1 MTRCAWLLSLL
12 MVGLL
17 AGCAAQ
23 PDLLSVPITPTPPG
37 LATAQATAA
46 PAGVTRAVRINAG
59 AFPDNLDPQQL
70 ANENEISHVALLYEP
85 LVALDADLKPIPAA
99 AESWQVLDD
108 GRTYIFKLRPG
119 LKYSDGQPLTAKD
132 YEYAF
137 KRAADPLVGGQL
149 QSDTFD
155 IEGAEAYAT
164 ADVTT
169 LSPAEL
175 TALRDRVGVH
185 ARDDTTLE
193 FRLVK
198 PAPYFP
204 FVVSTPIGYPV
215 REDMVARGENWHLKA
230 GNQIGNGPFMLQ
242 ELNET
247 AGRAVFVPNPNW
259 RGPQPMADGIV
270 VHYLTDPNVALQA
283 YRNGELDIVRLSA
296 SQLPAVHQDAALS
309 KQVVVTPGACTDG
322 FAFNQTRPPFDR
334 RDVRLAFA
342 KAFDRER
349 YAQAI
354 AGGLATPS
362 LSWLPKGAPGYDPT
376 IGRAQLFDPTA
387 ARQLL
392 AAAGYPDGQGLPE
405 IKLNYPAT
413 PQGKTV
419 AEFIA
424 AQYQQNLGI
433 QLVLEPLDLKQFAAL
448 GKDVTTLPPFVNAAW
463 CGDYPDPH
471 TWFTAAWRSTAPM
484 AKVSG
489 YKNVALDE
497 LMAAADTEPDAS
509 RRLEMYQHAERM
521 ILDEDVAFLPVTQ
534 GETAYL
540 IKPDVVYGRTTS
552 HDKLFPG
559 WFEPWQLGRR

>member
-1 MTRCAWLLSLL
+1 

-17 AGCAAQ
+17 AGCATQ
-23 PDLLSVPITPTPPG
+23 PDPPSVPVSPTQPWAAIAP
-37 LATAQATAA
+37 TTTA

-70 ANENEISHVALLYEP
+70 ANENEISHVGLLYEP
-85 LVALDADLKPIPAA
+85 LVSLDTDLKPIPGA
-99 AESWQVLDD
+99 AEGWQVLDD

-132 YEYAF
+132 FEYAF
-137 KRAADPLVGGQL
+137 KRAADPLVAGQL

-164 ADVTT
+164 ANVKTM
-169 LSPAEL
+169 SQAEL
-175 TALRDRVGVH
+175 AALRDRVGVH

-204 FVVSTPIGYPV
+204 YVLSTPIGYPV
-215 REDMVARGENWHLKA
+215 RKDMAARGENWHLKA
-230 GNQIGNGPFMLQ
+230 ENQVGNGPFMLQ

-259 RGPQPMADGIV
+259 HGPKPMADQIV
-270 VHYLTDPNVALQA
+270 FHYVTDPNVALQA

-296 SQLPAVHQDAALS
+296 PQLSAVHQDATLS
-309 KQVVVTPGACTDG
+309 KQAIVTSGACTGG
-322 FAFNQTRPPFDR
+322 FAFNQTRPPFDQ

-362 LSWLPKGAPGYDPT
+362 LSWLPKDAPGYDPN
-376 IGRAQLFDPTA
+376 IGSAQLFDPTA

-392 AAAGYPDGQGLPE
+392 ATAGYPGGEGLPE
-405 IKLNYPAT
+405 IKLNYPSV

-433 QLVLEPLDLKQFAAL
+433 RLVLEPLDLKQFAAL
-448 GKDVTTLPPFVNAAW
+448 AKDVTTLPPFVNASW
-463 CGDYPDPH
+463 CGDYADPH
-471 TWFTAAWRSTAPM
+471 AWFTTAWRSTAPM

-489 YKNVALDE
+489 YKNPALDK
-497 LMAAADTEPDAS
+497 LMEAADTEPDSS
-509 RRLEMYQHAERM
+509 RRIEMYQQAERI

-534 GETAYL
+534 AETAYL
-540 IKPDVVYGRTTS
+540 IKPDVIYGRITS
-552 HDKLFPG
+552 HDRLFPG
-559 WFEPWQLGRR
+559 WFEPWKLGKRS